1 MSYHVS
7 LDVQLDLASWCW
19 SIFSFWIYCL
29 WIFNCMG
36 AMCIMSLHQD
46 ICTHMFSWYCILL
59 TKFSWLSC
67 AVAKVIQ
74 CLQEYGDSNF
84 IPELTGQ
91 HLHSTLW
98 SHSESKFPS
107 SFASFLI
114 AGALWNLSFVII
126 CMFSYYLSSF
136 ACASLVLNFMQ
147 YQICAIYA
155 ISCSFITL
163 QYDLVCEF

>member
-1 MSYHVS
+1 MLIHI
-7 LDVQLDLASWCW
+7 LILNLLPLNFQL
-19 SIFSFWIYCL
+19 Y
-29 WIFNCMG
+29 G

-46 ICTHMFSWYCILL
+46 ICTHLFSWYCILL

-74 CLQEYGDSNF
+74 CLQEYGNSNF

-126 CMFSYYLSSF
+126 CMFSYYLCKPRTLFYAVSNYVLYMPF
-136 ACASLVLNFMQ
+136 LVL
-147 YQICAIYA
+147 
-155 ISCSFITL
+155 
-163 QYDLVCEF
+163 